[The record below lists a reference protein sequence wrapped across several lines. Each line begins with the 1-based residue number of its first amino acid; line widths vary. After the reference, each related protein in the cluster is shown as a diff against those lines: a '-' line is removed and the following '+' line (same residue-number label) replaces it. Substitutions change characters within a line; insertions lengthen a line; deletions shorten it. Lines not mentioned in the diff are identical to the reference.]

1 MSAQIDTVPT
11 LDNAGTQDIHTPPL
25 AEAVRQ
31 ALERYFEHLDG
42 HAPGELYRMVI
53 EEVERP
59 LLECVMRHCG
69 GNQTKAAEHLGIN
82 RGTLRKKLKQY
93 GLE

>member
-1 MSAQIDTVPT
+1 MSAQIKIAPSKDT
-11 LDNAGTQDIHTPPL
+11 AGSHEMDIPPL

-31 ALERYFEHLDG
+31 SLTRYFEHLDG
-42 HAPGELYRMVI
+42 HAPGDLYRMVL

-59 LLECVMRHCG
+59 LLESVMSYCG
-69 GNQTKAAEHLGIN
+69 GNQTRAAEHLGIN

>member
-1 MSAQIDTVPT
+1 MSAQINSVPQT
-11 LDNAGTQDIHTPPL
+11 GNAGTQNIEAPPL
-25 AEAVRQ
+25 AEAVKC

-59 LLECVMRHCG
+59 MLECVMRHCG
-69 GNQTKAAEHLGIN
+69 GNQTRAAEHLGIT

>member
-1 MSAQIDTVPT
+1 MSAQIDTVPPAHKA
-11 LDNAGTQDIHTPPL
+11 DMQDTDTPPL
-25 AEAVRQ
+25 AEAVKE

-59 LLECVMRHCG
+59 MLQCVMRHCG

-93 GLE
+93 DLE

>member
-1 MSAQIDTVPT
+1 MSAQIETVAS
-11 LDNAGTQDIHTPPL
+11 LDNDGTRNVDSPPL

-59 LLECVMRHCG
+59 MLECVMRHCG
-69 GNQTKAAEHLGIN
+69 GNQTRAAEHLGIN